1 MARLILVR
9 HGKSEWNT
17 LGKWTGLIDIGLA
30 DEGKEEARKA
40 AEILRTQP
48 IARVYTSTLK
58 RAKETFEEIKN
69 VLGLPH
75 EPIAHHALDERDY
88 GIYTGKN
95 KWEIK
100 NEIGEEAFFKLRR
113 GWDVPIPQGESLKDV
128 HARVLPYYRESI
140 LSDLSAG
147 HNVLVVAHGNSIRA
161 LIKHLEDITDEEIPN
176 IEFGTG
182 SILIYDFDETGNVV
196 NKTVIADSPAP

>member
-1 MARLILVR
+1 MARLILIR
-9 HGKSEWNT
+9 HGKSEWNI

-30 DEGKEEARKA
+30 EEGREEARKA
-40 AEILRTQP
+40 AEILRSLP
-48 IARVYTSTLK
+48 VSRVYTSTLK
-58 RAKETFEEIKN
+58 RAKETFEEIKSI
-69 VLGLPH
+69 LRLSH
-75 EPIAHHALDERDY
+75 EPIEHHALDERDY

-140 LSDLSAG
+140 LSDLLAG
-147 HNVLVVAHGNSIRA
+147 NNVLVVAHGNSIRA
-161 LIKHLEDITDEEIPN
+161 LIKHLEDITDEAIPYV
-176 IEFGTG
+176 EFGTG
-182 SILIYDFDETGNVV
+182 SILIYDLDETGAVT
-196 NKTVIADSPAP
+196 NKTIIGDSPAP